1 LKSKSARRFSS
12 IQKERASVAEFLASL
27 PLGKI
32 LPAGLYGAS
41 GAGVILRTIA
51 AQACVLVAGR
61 DSAAVIAKA
70 RSAFAIELCDAPRL
84 SAGGG
89 IEFIGLGPGR
99 WLVLSA
105 QGDFAGD
112 LATRL
117 EAACEPEGSIFDQS
131 GGLVILEA
139 EGKDIGAV
147 LAKLV
152 AIDLHPSVFAVGA
165 AATTTAAHVNLTLWL
180 YEEGRWRFAL
190 GRSYLAAFL
199 RAFSCSAAEFGL
211 DWKA

>member
-1 LKSKSARRFSS
+1 M
-12 IQKERASVAEFLASL
+12 AEFLASL

-32 LPAGLYGAS
+32 LPVAHHGAA
-41 GAGVILRTIA
+41 GAGVTLRSIA
-51 AQACVLVAGR
+51 MQACILVAGR
-61 DSAAVIAKA
+61 DRAAVIAKA
-70 RSAFAIELCDAPRL
+70 RSAFAVELCDAPSL

-105 QGDFAGD
+105 EGD
-112 LATRL
+112 LAARL
-117 EAACEPEGSIFDQS
+117 EAACAPDGSTFDQS
-131 GGLVILEA
+131 GGLVLLEA

-147 LAKLV
+147 LAKLI

-180 YEEGRWRFAL
+180 CEEGRWRFAL

-199 RAFSCSAAEFGL
+199 RAFSCASAEFGL
-211 DWKA
+211 DWAG